1 MSRITLLTNVSG
13 ISLAHDSLTTRATG
27 AETKPKMT
35 LANRRMY
42 FEHAIPQASL
52 QNNRPLACHKLP
64 ASASQWHHTEDSSR
78 APPTSLESPQ
88 SKSSGLGPSSGG
100 LTRCTPVCTHVCLYV
115 TPLDLPVRHM
125 HCKHGSRRAGRRICK
140 CQGGNLGLHT
150 LQVCWWRH
158 PCMR

>member
-1 MSRITLLTNVSG
+1 MSRITLLPNVSG

-52 QNNRPLACHKLP
+52 QTNRPLACHKLP

-100 LTRCTPVCTHVCLYV
+100 RLTRCTPVCTHVCLYV

-125 HCKHGSRRAGRRICK
+125 HCKHGAGVQAEEYANVKVGIW
-140 CQGGNLGLHT
+140 GL
-150 LQVCWWRH
+150 
-158 PCMR
+158 P